1 MLGPDVISAASRI
14 GPVQA
19 ENRTVWVQTPL
30 AQQLGLR
37 DGQIVQATAEV
48 RDQRVRLWLKD
59 FFFELPNGWVLKDG
73 DKPFLRVSHN
83 PGGWGF
89 LIQAF
94 PNGQTPAATA
104 TPVNQLFG
112 LNPSLNPGLNPGLAL
127 AAEAAQPEPQSNRVG
142 MLLIHPPGFATF
154 SKLLN
159 DVTQGSWS
167 NQAEIGPWL
176 QRLLQQRSSMAQ
188 MNPSMLRKAV
198 MGQAR
203 SSENILLQGQEG
215 ADEPKTLLKTLLG
228 LLSEEGANKEVL
240 RQVEDATSEFE
251 AAQAQSAQKMQQG
264 ELSLHVI
271 LPFVDADP
279 VDLHFQRPPR
289 KKGQEEPPLCVDI
302 HSRSRVLGEVWLN
315 TQISKGSD
323 VNLVMWALRGDVALL
338 AKERS
343 GELGLELGSAGLQLQ
358 SFQIFNAPRPLA
370 RVSESSG
377 TRGSVIDLRA

>member
-1 MLGPDVISAASRI
+1 MLGPELVSAASRI

-19 ENRTVWVQTPL
+19 ENRSVWVQTPV

-37 DGQIVQATAEV
+37 DGQIVQATVEV
-48 RDQRVRLWLKD
+48 RDQRVRLYLKD

-83 PGGWGF
+83 AGSWGF
-89 LIQAF
+89 LIQAH
-94 PNGQTPAATA
+94 PNGQAPAATA
-104 TPVNQLFG
+104 IPVNQLFG
-112 LNPSLNPGLNPGLAL
+112 LNPGSVLPT
-127 AAEAAQPEPQSNRVG
+127 EAAQPEPQSNRLG

-154 SKLLN
+154 SKLLS
-159 DVTQGSWS
+159 DVAQGSLS
-167 NQAEIGPWL
+167 TQAESGPLL
-176 QRLLQQRSSMAQ
+176 QRLLQQRNSMAQ

-203 SSENILLQGQEG
+203 SIENILLQGQAA
-215 ADEPKTLLKTLLG
+215 ADDPKTLLKTLLG
-228 LLSEEGANKEVL
+228 LLSEEGNNKDVL
-240 RQVEDATSEFE
+240 RQVEDASTEFE

-271 LPFVDADP
+271 LPFIDADP

-289 KKGQEEPPLCVDI
+289 KKGQEEQPLSVDI

-315 TQISKGSD
+315 TQISKGND
-323 VNLVMWALRGDVALL
+323 VDLVMWALRGEVAHL

-343 GELGLELGSAGLQLQ
+343 GELGLELGSSGLQLQ
-358 SFQIFNAPRPLA
+358 SFQVFNAPRPLA
-370 RVSESSG
+370 RVGESSG

>member
-1 MLGPDVISAASRI
+1 MLGPDVVSAASRI
-14 GPVQA
+14 GLVQA
-19 ENRTVWVQTPL
+19 ENRTVWVQTPV

-59 FFFELPNGWVLKDG
+59 FFFDLPNGWVLKDG

-89 LIQAF
+89 LIQAY
-94 PNGQTPAATA
+94 PNGQAPPATA
-104 TPVNQLFG
+104 TPVNQLF
-112 LNPSLNPGLNPGLAL
+112 GLNPGLAL

-142 MLLIHPPGFATF
+142 MLLMHPPGFATF
-154 SKLLN
+154 SKLLS
-159 DVTQGSWS
+159 DVAQGSWGT
-167 NQAEIGPWL
+167 QAEIGPWL

-188 MNPSMLRKAV
+188 INPSMLRKAV

-203 SSENILLQGQEG
+203 SIENILLQGQEA
-215 ADEPKTLLKTLLG
+215 ADDPKTLLKTLLS

-240 RQVEDATSEFE
+240 RQVEDAASEFE

-289 KKGQEEPPLCVDI
+289 KKGQEEPPLSVDI

-323 VNLVMWALRGDVALL
+323 VDLVMWALRGDVAHL

-370 RVSESSG
+370 RVGESSG

>member
-1 MLGPDVISAASRI
+1 MLGPDLVSAASRI

-19 ENRTVWVQTPL
+19 ENRTVWVQTPV

-37 DGQIVQATAEV
+37 DGQIIQATAEV

-94 PNGQTPAATA
+94 PNGQAPVATA

-112 LNPSLNPGLNPGLAL
+112 LNPTVAPPTSEVEQL
-127 AAEAAQPEPQSNRVG
+127 EPQSNRVG
-142 MLLIHPPGFATF
+142 MLLMQPPGFATF

-159 DVTQGSWS
+159 DVAQGGWS
-167 NQAEIGPWL
+167 PQTEMGPWL
-176 QRLLQQRSSMAQ
+176 QRLLQQRSSLAQ

-198 MGQAR
+198 LGQAR
-203 SSENILLQGQEG
+203 SIENILLQGQEA
-215 ADEPKTLLKTLLG
+215 ADDPKTLLKAMLG
-228 LLSEEGANKEVL
+228 LLKEESVDSADNNHL
-240 RQVEDATSEFE
+240 RQLQDASAEFE
-251 AAQAQSAQKMQQG
+251 AAQAQSAQKMLQG

-271 LPFVDADP
+271 LPFIDADP

-289 KKGQEEPPLCVDI
+289 KKGQEEPPLSVDI

-315 TQISKGSD
+315 TQISKGND
-323 VNLVMWALRGDVALL
+323 VDLVMWALRGEVAHL

-370 RVSESSG
+370 RVGESSG

>member
-1 MLGPDVISAASRI
+1 MLGPDVVSAASRI
-14 GPVQA
+14 GLVQA
-19 ENRTVWVQTPL
+19 ENRTVWVQTPV

-59 FFFELPNGWVLKDG
+59 FFFDLPNGWVLKDG

-89 LIQAF
+89 LIQAY
-94 PNGQTPAATA
+94 PNGQAPPATA

-112 LNPSLNPGLNPGLAL
+112 LRAAAPPPLIPPDEAL
-127 AAEAAQPEPQSNRVG
+127 PEQLPNRLG
-142 MLLIHPPGFATF
+142 MLLMHPPGFATF
-154 SKLLN
+154 SKLLS
-159 DVTQGSWS
+159 DVTQGSLS
-167 NQAEIGPWL
+167 TQAEIGPWL

-188 MNPSMLRKAV
+188 INPSMLRKAV

-203 SSENILLQGQEG
+203 SIENILLQGQEA
-215 ADEPKTLLKTLLG
+215 ADDPKTLLKTLLS
-228 LLSEEGANKEVL
+228 LLSEEGNNKGVL
-240 RQVEDATSEFE
+240 RQVEDAATEFE
-251 AAQAQSAQKMQQG
+251 AAQVQSAQKMQQG

-289 KKGQEEPPLCVDI
+289 KKGQEEPPLSVDI

-323 VNLVMWALRGDVALL
+323 VDLVMWALRGEVAHL

>member
-1 MLGPDVISAASRI
+1 MLGPDVVSAASRI

-19 ENRTVWVQTPL
+19 ENRTVWVQTPV

-59 FFFELPNGWVLKDG
+59 FFFDLPNGWVLKDG

-89 LIQAF
+89 LIQAY
-94 PNGQTPAATA
+94 PNGQAPPATA

-112 LNPSLNPGLNPGLAL
+112 LRAAAPSPLIPPD
-127 AAEAAQPEPQSNRVG
+127 EAMPEQLPNRLG
-142 MLLIHPPGFATF
+142 MLLMHPPGFATF
-154 SKLLN
+154 SKLLS
-159 DVTQGSWS
+159 DVTQGSLS
-167 NQAEIGPWL
+167 TQAEIGPWL
-176 QRLLQQRSSMAQ
+176 QRLLQQRNSMAQ
-188 MNPSMLRKAV
+188 INPSMLRKAV

-203 SSENILLQGQEG
+203 SIENILLQGQEG
-215 ADEPKTLLKTLLG
+215 ADDPKTLLKTLLS
-228 LLSEEGANKEVL
+228 LLSEEGNNKGVL
-240 RQVEDATSEFE
+240 RQVEDAATEFE
-251 AAQAQSAQKMQQG
+251 AAQVQSAQKMQQG

-289 KKGQEEPPLCVDI
+289 KKGQEEPPLSVDI

-323 VNLVMWALRGDVALL
+323 VDLVMWALRGEVAHL

>member
-1 MLGPDVISAASRI
+1 MLGPDVVSAASRI
-14 GPVQA
+14 GLVQA
-19 ENRTVWVQTPL
+19 ENRSVWVQTPV

-37 DGQIVQATAEV
+37 DGQIVQATVEV
-48 RDQRVRLWLKD
+48 RDQRVRLYLKD

-83 PGGWGF
+83 AGSWGF
-89 LIQAF
+89 LIQAH
-94 PNGQTPAATA
+94 PNGQAPAATA
-104 TPVNQLFG
+104 IPVNQLFG
-112 LNPSLNPGLNPGLAL
+112 LNPGSVLPT
-127 AAEAAQPEPQSNRVG
+127 EAAQPEPQSNRLG

-154 SKLLN
+154 SKLLS
-159 DVTQGSWS
+159 DVAQGSLS
-167 NQAEIGPWL
+167 TQAESGPLL
-176 QRLLQQRSSMAQ
+176 QRLLQQRNSMAQ

-203 SSENILLQGQEG
+203 SIENILLQGQAA
-215 ADEPKTLLKTLLG
+215 ADDPKTLLKTLLG
-228 LLSEEGANKEVL
+228 LLSEEGNNKDVL
-240 RQVEDATSEFE
+240 RQVEDASTEFE

-271 LPFVDADP
+271 LPFIDADP

-289 KKGQEEPPLCVDI
+289 KKGQEEQPLSVDI

-315 TQISKGSD
+315 TQISKGND
-323 VNLVMWALRGDVALL
+323 VDLVMWALRGEVAHL

-343 GELGLELGSAGLQLQ
+343 GELGLELGSSGLQLQ
-358 SFQIFNAPRPLA
+358 SFQVFNAPRPLA
-370 RVSESSG
+370 RVGESSG

>member
-1 MLGPDVISAASRI
+1 MLGPELVNAASRI

-19 ENRTVWVQTPL
+19 ENRTVWVQTPV

-37 DGQIVQATAEV
+37 DGQIVQATIEV

-73 DKPFLRVSHN
+73 DKPFLRVMHN
-83 PGGWGF
+83 ASGWGF
-89 LIQAF
+89 LIQAH
-94 PNGQTPAATA
+94 PNGQAPAATA

-112 LNPSLNPGLNPGLAL
+112 LQTTPLARPTDV
-127 AAEAAQPEPQSNRVG
+127 AALEPQSNRVG
-142 MLLIHPPGFATF
+142 MLLMQPPGFTTF
-154 SKLLN
+154 SKLMN
-159 DVTQGSWS
+159 DVAQGSWS
-167 NQAEIGPWL
+167 TQTELGPWL
-176 QRLLQQRSSMAQ
+176 QRLLQQRNSLAQ

-198 MGQAR
+198 LGQSR
-203 SSENILLQGQEG
+203 SIESMLLQGQEG
-215 ADEPKTLLKTLLG
+215 ADDPKTLLKNLLG
-228 LLSEEGANKEVL
+228 LLSEASVKPVDKDSL
-240 RQVEDATSEFE
+240 RQLQDASGEFE

-289 KKGQEEPPLCVDI
+289 KKGQEEPPLSVDI

-323 VNLVMWALRGDVALL
+323 VDLVMWALRGEVAHL

-343 GELGLELGSAGLQLQ
+343 GELGLELGAAGLQLQ

-370 RVSESSG
+370 RVGESSG

>member
-1 MLGPDVISAASRI
+1 MLGPDVVSAASRI
-14 GPVQA
+14 GLVQA
-19 ENRTVWVQTPL
+19 ENRTVWVQTPV

-59 FFFELPNGWVLKDG
+59 FFFDLPNGWVLKDG

-89 LIQAF
+89 LIQAY
-94 PNGQTPAATA
+94 PNGQAPPATA

-112 LNPSLNPGLNPGLAL
+112 LNPGLNPGLAL
-127 AAEAAQPEPQSNRVG
+127 SSEAVQPEPQSNRLG
-142 MLLIHPPGFATF
+142 MLLMHPPGFATF
-154 SKLLN
+154 SKLLS
-159 DVTQGSWS
+159 DVTQGSLS
-167 NQAEIGPWL
+167 TQAEIGPWL

-188 MNPSMLRKAV
+188 INPSMLRKAV

-203 SSENILLQGQEG
+203 SIENILLQGQEG
-215 ADEPKTLLKTLLG
+215 ADDPKTLLKTLLS
-228 LLSEEGANKEVL
+228 LLSEEGNNKGVL
-240 RQVEDATSEFE
+240 RQVEDAATEFE
-251 AAQAQSAQKMQQG
+251 AAQVQSAQKMQQG

-289 KKGQEEPPLCVDI
+289 KKGQEEPPLSVDI

-315 TQISKGSD
+315 TQISKGND
-323 VNLVMWALRGDVALL
+323 VDLVMWALRGEVAHL

>member
-1 MLGPDVISAASRI
+1 MLGPDVVSAASRI
-14 GPVQA
+14 GLVQA
-19 ENRTVWVQTPL
+19 ENRTVWVQTPV

-59 FFFELPNGWVLKDG
+59 FFFDLPNGWVLKDG

-89 LIQAF
+89 LIQAY
-94 PNGQTPAATA
+94 PNGQAPPATA

-112 LNPSLNPGLNPGLAL
+112 LRAAAPAPLIPPDEAL
-127 AAEAAQPEPQSNRVG
+127 PEQLPNRLG
-142 MLLIHPPGFATF
+142 MLLMHPPGFATF
-154 SKLLN
+154 SKLLS
-159 DVTQGSWS
+159 DVTQGSLS
-167 NQAEIGPWL
+167 TQAEIGPWL

-188 MNPSMLRKAV
+188 INPSMLRKAV

-203 SSENILLQGQEG
+203 SIENILLQGQEA
-215 ADEPKTLLKTLLG
+215 ADDPKTMLKTLLS
-228 LLSEEGANKEVL
+228 LLSEEGNNKGVL
-240 RQVEDATSEFE
+240 RQVEDAATEFE
-251 AAQAQSAQKMQQG
+251 AAQVQSAQKMQQG

-279 VDLHFQRPPR
+279 VDLHFQRPPH
-289 KKGQEEPPLCVDI
+289 KKGQEEPPLSVDI

-323 VNLVMWALRGDVALL
+323 VDLVMWALRGEVAHL

>member
-1 MLGPDVISAASRI
+1 MLGPDVVSAASRI

-19 ENRTVWVQTPL
+19 ENRTVWVQTPV

-59 FFFELPNGWVLKDG
+59 FFFDLPNGWVLKDG

-89 LIQAF
+89 LIQAY
-94 PNGQTPAATA
+94 PNGQAPPATA

-112 LNPSLNPGLNPGLAL
+112 LRAAAPPAL
-127 AAEAAQPEPQSNRVG
+127 IPPDEALPEQLPNRLG
-142 MLLIHPPGFATF
+142 MLLMHPPGFATF
-154 SKLLN
+154 SKLLS
-159 DVTQGSWS
+159 DVTQGSLS
-167 NQAEIGPWL
+167 TQAEIGPWL

-188 MNPSMLRKAV
+188 INPSMLRKAV

-203 SSENILLQGQEG
+203 SIENILLQGQEG
-215 ADEPKTLLKTLLG
+215 ADDPKTLLKTLLS
-228 LLSEEGANKEVL
+228 LLSEEGNNKGVL
-240 RQVEDATSEFE
+240 RQVEDAATEFE
-251 AAQAQSAQKMQQG
+251 AAQVQSAQKMQQG

-289 KKGQEEPPLCVDI
+289 KKGQEEPPLSVDI

-323 VNLVMWALRGDVALL
+323 VDLVMWALRGEVAHL

>member
-1 MLGPDVISAASRI
+1 MLGPELVSAASRI

-19 ENRTVWVQTPL
+19 ENRSVWVQTPV

-37 DGQIVQATAEV
+37 DGQIVQATVEV

-59 FFFELPNGWVLKDG
+59 FFFDLPNGWVLKDG

-89 LIQAF
+89 LIQAY
-94 PNGQTPAATA
+94 PNGQAPPATA

-112 LNPSLNPGLNPGLAL
+112 LNPGAAL
-127 AAEAAQPEPQSNRVG
+127 ASEEAQAEPQSNRLG
-142 MLLIHPPGFATF
+142 MLLMHPPGFATF
-154 SKLLN
+154 SKLLS
-159 DVTQGSWS
+159 DVAQGSWS
-167 NQAEIGPWL
+167 TQAEIGPWL
-176 QRLLQQRSSMAQ
+176 QRLLQQRNSMAQ
-188 MNPSMLRKAV
+188 INPSMLRKAV

-203 SSENILLQGQEG
+203 SIENILLQGQEA
-215 ADEPKTLLKTLLG
+215 ADDPKTLLKTLLS
-228 LLSEEGANKEVL
+228 LLSEEGNNKGVL
-240 RQVEDATSEFE
+240 RQVEDAATEFE

-271 LPFVDADP
+271 LPFIDADP

-289 KKGQEEPPLCVDI
+289 KKGQEEPPLSVDI

-323 VNLVMWALRGDVALL
+323 VDLVMWALRGEVAHL

>member
-1 MLGPDVISAASRI
+1 MLGPDVVSAASRI
-14 GPVQA
+14 GLVQA
-19 ENRTVWVQTPL
+19 ENRSVWVQTPV

-37 DGQIVQATAEV
+37 DGQIVQATVEV
-48 RDQRVRLWLKD
+48 RDQRVRLYLKD

-83 PGGWGF
+83 AGSWGF
-89 LIQAF
+89 LIQAH
-94 PNGQTPAATA
+94 PNGQAPAATA
-104 TPVNQLFG
+104 IPVNQLFG
-112 LNPSLNPGLNPGLAL
+112 LNPGSVLPT
-127 AAEAAQPEPQSNRVG
+127 EAAQPEPQSNRLG

-154 SKLLN
+154 SKLLS
-159 DVTQGSWS
+159 DVAQGSLS
-167 NQAEIGPWL
+167 TQAESGPLL
-176 QRLLQQRSSMAQ
+176 QRLLQQRNSMAQ

-203 SSENILLQGQEG
+203 SIENILLQGQAA
-215 ADEPKTLLKTLLG
+215 ADDPKTLLKTLLG
-228 LLSEEGANKEVL
+228 LLSEEGNNKDVL
-240 RQVEDATSEFE
+240 RQVEDASTEFE

-271 LPFVDADP
+271 LPFIDADP

-289 KKGQEEPPLCVDI
+289 KKGQEEPPLSVDI

-323 VNLVMWALRGDVALL
+323 VDLVMWALRGEVAHL

-370 RVSESSG
+370 RVGESSG

>member
-1 MLGPDVISAASRI
+1 MLGPDVVSAASRI
-14 GPVQA
+14 GLVQA
-19 ENRTVWVQTPL
+19 ENRTVWVQTPV

-59 FFFELPNGWVLKDG
+59 FFFDLPNGWVLKDG

-89 LIQAF
+89 LIQAY
-94 PNGQTPAATA
+94 PNGQAPPATA
-104 TPVNQLFG
+104 TPVNQLF
-112 LNPSLNPGLNPGLAL
+112 GLNPGLAL

-142 MLLIHPPGFATF
+142 MLLMHPPGFATF
-154 SKLLN
+154 SKLLS
-159 DVTQGSWS
+159 DVAQGSWGT
-167 NQAEIGPWL
+167 QAEIGPWF

-188 MNPSMLRKAV
+188 INPSMLRKAV

-203 SSENILLQGQEG
+203 SIENILLQGQEA
-215 ADEPKTLLKTLLG
+215 ADDPKTLLKTLLS

-240 RQVEDATSEFE
+240 RQVEDAASEFE

-279 VDLHFQRPPR
+279 VDLHFYRPPR
-289 KKGQEEPPLCVDI
+289 KKGQEEPPLSVDI

-323 VNLVMWALRGDVALL
+323 VDLVMWALRGDVAHL

>member
-1 MLGPDVISAASRI
+1 MLGPELVSAASRI

-19 ENRTVWVQTPL
+19 ENRSVWVQTPV

-37 DGQIVQATAEV
+37 DGQIVQATVEV

-83 PGGWGF
+83 AGSWGF
-89 LIQAF
+89 LIQAY
-94 PNGQTPAATA
+94 PNGQAPVATA

-112 LNPSLNPGLNPGLAL
+112 LHTTPPLS
-127 AAEAAQPEPQSNRVG
+127 AEMAAQPEPQSNRLG
-142 MLLIHPPGFATF
+142 MLLMHPPGFATF

-159 DVTQGSWS
+159 DVGQGSLDG
-167 NQAEIGPWL
+167 QTEIGPWL
-176 QRLLQQRSSMAQ
+176 QRLLQQRNSLAQ

-203 SSENILLQGQEG
+203 SIENILLKGQVG
-215 ADEPKTLLKTLLG
+215 ADDPKTLLKTLLG
-228 LLSEEGANKEVL
+228 LLSEEGNNKDMI
-240 RQVEDATSEFE
+240 RQVEDASTEFE

-271 LPFVDADP
+271 LPFIDADP

-289 KKGQEEPPLCVDI
+289 KKGQEEQPLSVDI

-315 TQISKGSD
+315 TQISKGND
-323 VNLVMWALRGDVALL
+323 VDLVMWALRGEVAHL

-343 GELGLELGSAGLQLQ
+343 GELGLELGSSGLQLQ
-358 SFQIFNAPRPLA
+358 SFQVFNAPRPLA
-370 RVSESSG
+370 RVGESSG

>member
-1 MLGPDVISAASRI
+1 MLGPDVVSAASRI

-19 ENRTVWVQTPL
+19 ENRSVWVQTPV

-37 DGQIVQATAEV
+37 DGQIVQATVEV

-59 FFFELPNGWVLKDG
+59 FFFDLPNGWVLKDG
-73 DKPFLRVSHN
+73 DKPFLRVNHN

-94 PNGQTPAATA
+94 PNGQAPVATA

-112 LNPSLNPGLNPGLAL
+112 LNPTTAAPPTSEMAL
-127 AAEAAQPEPQSNRVG
+127 PEPQSNRLG
-142 MLLIHPPGFATF
+142 MLLMHPPGFATF
-154 SKLLN
+154 SKLLG
-159 DVTQGSWS
+159 DVAQGSWS
-167 NQAEIGPWL
+167 SQAEIGPWL
-176 QRLLQQRSSMAQ
+176 QRLLQQRNSLAQ

-203 SSENILLQGQEG
+203 SIENILLQGQEA
-215 ADEPKTLLKTLLG
+215 ADDPKTLLKTLLS
-228 LLSEEGANKEVL
+228 LLSEEGATKEVL
-240 RQVEDATSEFE
+240 RQVEDASTEFE
-251 AAQAQSAQKMQQG
+251 AAQVQSAQKMQQG

-271 LPFVDADP
+271 LPFIDADP

-289 KKGQEEPPLCVDI
+289 KKGQEEPPLSVDI

-315 TQISKGSD
+315 TQISQGSD
-323 VNLVMWALRGDVALL
+323 VNLVMWALRGEVAHL
-338 AKERS
+338 ARERS

-370 RVSESSG
+370 RVGESSG

>member
-1 MLGPDVISAASRI
+1 MLGPDVVSAASRI

-19 ENRTVWVQTPL
+19 ENRTVWVQTPV

-59 FFFELPNGWVLKDG
+59 FFFDLPNGWVLKDG

-89 LIQAF
+89 LIQAY
-94 PNGQTPAATA
+94 PNGQAPPATA
-104 TPVNQLFG
+104 TPVNQLF
-112 LNPSLNPGLNPGLAL
+112 GLNPGLAL

-142 MLLIHPPGFATF
+142 MLLMHPPGFATF
-154 SKLLN
+154 SKLLS
-159 DVTQGSWS
+159 DVTQGSWGT
-167 NQAEIGPWL
+167 QTEIGPWF

-188 MNPSMLRKAV
+188 INPSMLRKAI

-203 SSENILLQGQEG
+203 SIENILLQGQEA
-215 ADEPKTLLKTLLG
+215 ADDPKTLLKTLLS
-228 LLSEEGANKEVL
+228 LLSEEGANKEVF
-240 RQVEDATSEFE
+240 RQVEDASSEFE

-279 VDLHFQRPPR
+279 VDLHFHRPPR
-289 KKGQEEPPLCVDI
+289 KKGQEEPPLSVDI

-323 VNLVMWALRGDVALL
+323 VDLVMWALRGDVAHL

>member
-1 MLGPDVISAASRI
+1 MLGPDLVSAASRI

-19 ENRTVWVQTPL
+19 ENRTVWVQTPV

-37 DGQIVQATAEV
+37 DGQIIQATAEV

-73 DKPFLRVSHN
+73 DKPFLRVSHT

-89 LIQAF
+89 LIQAY
-94 PNGQTPAATA
+94 PNGQAPPATA

-112 LNPSLNPGLNPGLAL
+112 LNPMVAPPTSEVEQL
-127 AAEAAQPEPQSNRVG
+127 EPQSNRVG
-142 MLLIHPPGFATF
+142 MLLMQPPGFATF

-159 DVTQGSWS
+159 DVAQGGWS
-167 NQAEIGPWL
+167 PQTEMGPWL
-176 QRLLQQRSSMAQ
+176 QRLLQQRSSLAQ

-198 MGQAR
+198 LGQAR
-203 SSENILLQGQEG
+203 SIENILLQSQEA
-215 ADEPKTLLKTLLG
+215 ADDPKTLLKAMLG
-228 LLSEEGANKEVL
+228 LLKEGSVDSADNNHL
-240 RQVEDATSEFE
+240 RQLQDASAEFE

-271 LPFVDADP
+271 LPFIDADP

-289 KKGQEEPPLCVDI
+289 KKGQEEPPLSVDI

-315 TQISKGSD
+315 TQISKGND
-323 VNLVMWALRGDVALL
+323 VDLVMWALRSEVAHL

>member
-1 MLGPDVISAASRI
+1 MLGPELVSAASRI

-37 DGQIVQATAEV
+37 DGQIVQATVEV

-73 DKPFLRVSHN
+73 DKPFLRVGQNAGS
-83 PGGWGF
+83 WGF

-94 PNGQTPAATA
+94 PNGQAPAATA

-112 LNPSLNPGLNPGLAL
+112 LHPTNTPLASEVVQ
-127 AAEAAQPEPQSNRVG
+127 AEPQSNRLG
-142 MLLIHPPGFATF
+142 MLLMHPPGFASF

-159 DVTQGSWS
+159 DVAQGSLAG
-167 NQAEIGPWL
+167 QAEIGPWL
-176 QRLLQQRSSMAQ
+176 QRLLQQRNSLAQ

-203 SSENILLQGQEG
+203 SIESILVQGQEA
-215 ADEPKTLLKTLLG
+215 ADDPKTLLKKLLG
-228 LLSEEGANKEVL
+228 LLSEEGNNKEVM
-240 RQVEDATSEFE
+240 RQVEDASAEFE
-251 AAQAQSAQKMQQG
+251 AAQAQSAQKMLQG

-289 KKGQEEPPLCVDI
+289 KKGQEEPPLSVDI

-323 VNLVMWALRGDVALL
+323 VDLVMWALRGEVAHL
-338 AKERS
+338 ARERT

-370 RVSESSG
+370 RVGESSG

>member
-1 MLGPDVISAASRI
+1 MLGSELVSAASRI

-19 ENRTVWVQTPL
+19 ENRSVWVQTPV

-37 DGQIVQATAEV
+37 DGQIVQATVEV

-83 PGGWGF
+83 AGSWGF
-89 LIQAF
+89 LIQAY
-94 PNGQTPAATA
+94 PNGQAPVGTA

-112 LNPSLNPGLNPGLAL
+112 LHTTPPLS
-127 AAEAAQPEPQSNRVG
+127 AEMAAQPEPQSNRLG
-142 MLLIHPPGFATF
+142 MLLMHPPGFATF

-159 DVTQGSWS
+159 DVGQGSLDG
-167 NQAEIGPWL
+167 QTEIGPWL
-176 QRLLQQRSSMAQ
+176 QRLLQQRNSLAQ

-203 SSENILLQGQEG
+203 SIENILLKGQVG
-215 ADEPKTLLKTLLG
+215 ADDPKTLLKTLLG
-228 LLSEEGANKEVL
+228 LLSEEGNNKDMI
-240 RQVEDATSEFE
+240 RQVEDASTEFE

-271 LPFVDADP
+271 LPFIDADP

-289 KKGQEEPPLCVDI
+289 KKDQEEPPLSVDI
-302 HSRSRVLGEVWLN
+302 HSRSRVLGELWLN
-315 TQISKGSD
+315 TQISKGND
-323 VNLVMWALRGDVALL
+323 VDLVMWALRGEVAHL

-358 SFQIFNAPRPLA
+358 SFQIFNAPRPLV
-370 RVSESSG
+370 RVGESSG

>member
-1 MLGPDVISAASRI
+1 MLGPELVSAASRI

-19 ENRTVWVQTPL
+19 ENRSVWVQTPV

-37 DGQIVQATAEV
+37 DGQIVQATVEV

-59 FFFELPNGWVLKDG
+59 FFFDLPNGWVLKDG

-89 LIQAF
+89 LIQAY
-94 PNGQTPAATA
+94 PNGQAPAATA

-112 LNPSLNPGLNPGLAL
+112 LR
-127 AAEAAQPEPQSNRVG
+127 AAAPPPLIPPDETLPEQLPNRLG
-142 MLLIHPPGFATF
+142 MLLMHPPGFATF
-154 SKLLN
+154 SKLLS
-159 DVTQGSWS
+159 DVAQGSLS
-167 NQAEIGPWL
+167 TQADIGPWL
-176 QRLLQQRSSMAQ
+176 QRLLQQRNSMAQ
-188 MNPSMLRKAV
+188 INPSMLRKAV

-203 SSENILLQGQEG
+203 SIENILLQGQEA
-215 ADEPKTLLKTLLG
+215 ADDPKTLLKTLLS
-228 LLSEEGANKEVL
+228 LLSEEGNNKGVL
-240 RQVEDATSEFE
+240 RQVEDAATEFE

-289 KKGQEEPPLCVDI
+289 KKGQEEPPLSVDI

-315 TQISKGSD
+315 TQISKGND
-323 VNLVMWALRGDVALL
+323 VDLVMWALRGEVAHL

>member
-1 MLGPDVISAASRI
+1 MLGPELVSAASRI

-19 ENRTVWVQTPL
+19 ENRTVWVQTPV

-89 LIQAF
+89 LIQAY
-94 PNGQTPAATA
+94 PNGQAPAATA

-112 LNPSLNPGLNPGLAL
+112 LRAAAPPPLIPPDEAL
-127 AAEAAQPEPQSNRVG
+127 PEQLPNRLG
-142 MLLIHPPGFATF
+142 MLLMHPPGFATF
-154 SKLLN
+154 SKLLS
-159 DVTQGSWS
+159 DVAQGSLS
-167 NQAEIGPWL
+167 TQAEIGPWL
-176 QRLLQQRSSMAQ
+176 QRLLQQRNSMAQ
-188 MNPSMLRKAV
+188 INPSMLRKAV

-203 SSENILLQGQEG
+203 SIENILLQGQEA
-215 ADEPKTLLKTLLG
+215 ADDPKTLLKTLLG
-228 LLSEEGANKEVL
+228 LLSEEGSNKEVL
-240 RQVEDATSEFE
+240 RQVEDAATEFE

-271 LPFVDADP
+271 LPFIDADP
-279 VDLHFQRPPR
+279 VDLHFQRPAR
-289 KKGQEEPPLCVDI
+289 KKGQEEPPLSVDI

-323 VNLVMWALRGDVALL
+323 VDLVMWALRGEVAHL

>member
-1 MLGPDVISAASRI
+1 MLGPDVVSAASRI
-14 GPVQA
+14 GLVQA
-19 ENRTVWVQTPL
+19 ENRTVWVQTPV

-59 FFFELPNGWVLKDG
+59 FFFDLPNGWVLKDG

-89 LIQAF
+89 LIQAY
-94 PNGQTPAATA
+94 PNGQAPPATA
-104 TPVNQLFG
+104 TPVNQLF
-112 LNPSLNPGLNPGLAL
+112 GLNPGLAL

-142 MLLIHPPGFATF
+142 MLLMHPPGFATF
-154 SKLLN
+154 SKLLS
-159 DVTQGSWS
+159 DVAQGSWGT
-167 NQAEIGPWL
+167 QAEIGPWL

-188 MNPSMLRKAV
+188 INPSMLRKAV

-203 SSENILLQGQEG
+203 SIENILLQGQEA
-215 ADEPKTLLKTLLG
+215 ADDPKTLLKTLLS
-228 LLSEEGANKEVL
+228 LLSEEGNNKGVL
-240 RQVEDATSEFE
+240 RQVEDASTEFE

-289 KKGQEEPPLCVDI
+289 KKGQEEPPLSVDI

-323 VNLVMWALRGDVALL
+323 VDLVMWALRDEVAHL

-343 GELGLELGSAGLQLQ
+343 GELELELGSAGLQLQ

-370 RVSESSG
+370 RVGESSG

>member
-1 MLGPDVISAASRI
+1 MLGSELVSAASRI

-19 ENRTVWVQTPL
+19 ENRSVWVQTPV

-37 DGQIVQATAEV
+37 DGQIVQATVEV

-83 PGGWGF
+83 AGSWGF
-89 LIQAF
+89 LIQAY
-94 PNGQTPAATA
+94 PNGQAPVGTA

-112 LNPSLNPGLNPGLAL
+112 LHTTPPLS
-127 AAEAAQPEPQSNRVG
+127 AEMATQPEPQSNRLG
-142 MLLIHPPGFATF
+142 MLLMHPPGFATF

-159 DVTQGSWS
+159 DVGQGSLDG
-167 NQAEIGPWL
+167 QTEIGPWL
-176 QRLLQQRSSMAQ
+176 QRLLQQRNSLAQ
-188 MNPSMLRKAV
+188 MNPIMLRKAV

-203 SSENILLQGQEG
+203 SIENILLQGQVG
-215 ADEPKTLLKTLLG
+215 ADDPKTLLKTLLG
-228 LLSEEGANKEVL
+228 LLSEEGNNKDMI
-240 RQVEDATSEFE
+240 RQVEDASTEFE

-271 LPFVDADP
+271 LPFIDADP

-289 KKGQEEPPLCVDI
+289 KKGQEEPPLSVDI
-302 HSRSRVLGEVWLN
+302 HSRSRVLGELWLN
-315 TQISKGSD
+315 TQISKGND
-323 VNLVMWALRGDVALL
+323 VDLVMWALRGEVAHL

-370 RVSESSG
+370 RVGESSG

>member
-1 MLGPDVISAASRI
+1 MLGPDVVSAASRI

-19 ENRTVWVQTPL
+19 ENRTVWVQTPV

-89 LIQAF
+89 LIQAY
-94 PNGQTPAATA
+94 PNGQAPPATA

-112 LNPSLNPGLNPGLAL
+112 LNPGLAL
-127 AAEAAQPEPQSNRVG
+127 PAEAAQPEPQSNRVG
-142 MLLIHPPGFATF
+142 MLLMHPPGFATF
-154 SKLLN
+154 SKLLS
-159 DVTQGSWS
+159 DVTQGSWGT
-167 NQAEIGPWL
+167 QAEIGPWL

-188 MNPSMLRKAV
+188 INPSMLRKAV

-203 SSENILLQGQEG
+203 SIENILLQGQEG

-240 RQVEDATSEFE
+240 RQVEDAATEFE

-289 KKGQEEPPLCVDI
+289 KKGQEEPPLSVDI

-315 TQISKGSD
+315 TQISKGND
-323 VNLVMWALRGDVALL
+323 VDLVMWALRGEVASL
-338 AKERS
+338 AKQRA

>member
-1 MLGPDVISAASRI
+1 MLGPDVVSAASRI
-14 GPVQA
+14 GLVQA
-19 ENRTVWVQTPL
+19 ENRTVWVQTPV

-59 FFFELPNGWVLKDG
+59 FFFDLPNGWVLKDG

-89 LIQAF
+89 LIQAY
-94 PNGQTPAATA
+94 PNGQAPPATA
-104 TPVNQLFG
+104 TPVNQLF
-112 LNPSLNPGLNPGLAL
+112 GLNPGLAL

-142 MLLIHPPGFATF
+142 MLLMHPPGFATF
-154 SKLLN
+154 SKLLS
-159 DVTQGSWS
+159 DVAQGSWGT
-167 NQAEIGPWL
+167 QAEIGPWF

-188 MNPSMLRKAV
+188 INPSMLRKAV

-203 SSENILLQGQEG
+203 SIENILLQGQEA
-215 ADEPKTLLKTLLG
+215 ADDPKTLLKTLLS

-240 RQVEDATSEFE
+240 RQVEDAASEFE

-289 KKGQEEPPLCVDI
+289 KKGQEEPPLSVDI

-323 VNLVMWALRGDVALL
+323 VDLVMWALRGDVAHL

>member
-1 MLGPDVISAASRI
+1 MLGPDVVSAASRI

-19 ENRTVWVQTPL
+19 ENRTVWVQTPV

-59 FFFELPNGWVLKDG
+59 FFFDLPNGWVLKDG

-89 LIQAF
+89 LIQAY
-94 PNGQTPAATA
+94 PNGQAPPATA
-104 TPVNQLFG
+104 TPVNQLF
-112 LNPSLNPGLNPGLAL
+112 GLNPGLAL

-142 MLLIHPPGFATF
+142 MLLMHPPGFATF
-154 SKLLN
+154 SKLLS
-159 DVTQGSWS
+159 DVTQGSWGT
-167 NQAEIGPWL
+167 QAEIGPWF

-188 MNPSMLRKAV
+188 INPSMLRKAV

-203 SSENILLQGQEG
+203 SIENILLQGQEA
-215 ADEPKTLLKTLLG
+215 ADDPKTLLKTLLS

-240 RQVEDATSEFE
+240 RKVEDAATEFE

-279 VDLHFQRPPR
+279 VDLHFHRPPR
-289 KKGQEEPPLCVDI
+289 KKGQEEPPLSVDI

-323 VNLVMWALRGDVALL
+323 VDLVMWALRGDVAHL

>member
-1 MLGPDVISAASRI
+1 MLGPELVSAASRI

-19 ENRTVWVQTPL
+19 ENRSVWVQTPV

-37 DGQIVQATAEV
+37 DGQIVQATVEV
-48 RDQRVRLWLKD
+48 RDQRVRLYLKD

-83 PGGWGF
+83 AGSWGF
-89 LIQAF
+89 LIQAY
-94 PNGQTPAATA
+94 PNGQAPAATA
-104 TPVNQLFG
+104 IPVNQLFG
-112 LNPSLNPGLNPGLAL
+112 LNPGSVLPT
-127 AAEAAQPEPQSNRVG
+127 EAAQPEPQSNRLG
-142 MLLIHPPGFATF
+142 MLLMHPPGFATF
-154 SKLLN
+154 SKLLS
-159 DVTQGSWS
+159 DVAQGSLS
-167 NQAEIGPWL
+167 TQAEGGPLL
-176 QRLLQQRSSMAQ
+176 QRLLQQRNSMAQ

-203 SSENILLQGQEG
+203 SIENILLQGQAA
-215 ADEPKTLLKTLLG
+215 ADDPKTLLKTLLG
-228 LLSEEGANKEVL
+228 LLSEEGNNKDVL
-240 RQVEDATSEFE
+240 RRVEDASTEFE

-271 LPFVDADP
+271 LPFIDADP

-289 KKGQEEPPLCVDI
+289 KKGQEEQPLSVDI

-315 TQISKGSD
+315 TQISKGND
-323 VNLVMWALRGDVALL
+323 VDLVMWALRGEVAHL

-343 GELGLELGSAGLQLQ
+343 GELGLELGSSGLQLQ
-358 SFQIFNAPRPLA
+358 SFQVFNAPRPLA
-370 RVSESSG
+370 RVGESSG

>member
-1 MLGPDVISAASRI
+1 MLGPDVVSAASRI

-19 ENRTVWVQTPL
+19 ENRSVWVQTPV

-37 DGQIVQATAEV
+37 DGQIVQATVEV
-48 RDQRVRLWLKD
+48 RDQRVRLYLKD

-83 PGGWGF
+83 AGSWGF
-89 LIQAF
+89 LIQAY
-94 PNGQTPAATA
+94 PNGQAPAATA
-104 TPVNQLFG
+104 IPVNQLFG
-112 LNPSLNPGLNPGLAL
+112 LNPGSVLPT
-127 AAEAAQPEPQSNRVG
+127 EAAQPEPQSNRLG
-142 MLLIHPPGFATF
+142 MLLMHPPGFATF
-154 SKLLN
+154 SKLLS
-159 DVTQGSWS
+159 DVAQGSLS
-167 NQAEIGPWL
+167 TQAEGGPLL
-176 QRLLQQRSSMAQ
+176 QRLLQQRNSMAQ

-203 SSENILLQGQEG
+203 SIENILLQGQEG
-215 ADEPKTLLKTLLG
+215 ADDPKTLLKTLLG
-228 LLSEEGANKEVL
+228 LLSAEGNNKEVL
-240 RQVEDATSEFE
+240 RQVEDASTEFE

-271 LPFVDADP
+271 LPFIDADP

-289 KKGQEEPPLCVDI
+289 KKGQEEPPLSVDI

-315 TQISKGSD
+315 TQISKGND
-323 VNLVMWALRGDVALL
+323 VDLVMWALRGEVAHL

-343 GELGLELGSAGLQLQ
+343 GELGLELGSSGLQLQ
-358 SFQIFNAPRPLA
+358 SFQVFNAPRPLA
-370 RVSESSG
+370 RVGESSG

>member
-1 MLGPDVISAASRI
+1 MLGPELVSAASRI

-19 ENRTVWVQTPL
+19 ENRSVWVQTPV

-37 DGQIVQATAEV
+37 DGQIVQATVEV

-59 FFFELPNGWVLKDG
+59 FFFDLPNGWVLKDG

-89 LIQAF
+89 LIQAY
-94 PNGQTPAATA
+94 PNGQAPPATA

-112 LNPSLNPGLNPGLAL
+112 LNPGAAL
-127 AAEAAQPEPQSNRVG
+127 ASEEAQPEPQSNRLG
-142 MLLIHPPGFATF
+142 MLLMHPPGFATF
-154 SKLLN
+154 SKLLS
-159 DVTQGSWS
+159 DVAQGSWS
-167 NQAEIGPWL
+167 TQAEIGPWL
-176 QRLLQQRSSMAQ
+176 QRLLQQRNSMAQ
-188 MNPSMLRKAV
+188 INPSMLRKAV

-203 SSENILLQGQEG
+203 SIENILLQGQEA
-215 ADEPKTLLKTLLG
+215 ADDPKTLLKTLLS
-228 LLSEEGANKEVL
+228 LLSEEGNNKGVL
-240 RQVEDATSEFE
+240 RQVEDAATEFE

-271 LPFVDADP
+271 LPFIDADP
-279 VDLHFQRPPR
+279 VDLHFQRPAR
-289 KKGQEEPPLCVDI
+289 KKGQEEPPLSVDI

-323 VNLVMWALRGDVALL
+323 VDLVMWALRGEVAHL

>member
-1 MLGPDVISAASRI
+1 MLGPELVSAASRI

-19 ENRTVWVQTPL
+19 ENRSVWVQTPV

-37 DGQIVQATAEV
+37 DGQIVQATVEV

-59 FFFELPNGWVLKDG
+59 FFFDLPNGWVLKDG

-89 LIQAF
+89 LIQAY
-94 PNGQTPAATA
+94 PNGQAPPATA

-112 LNPSLNPGLNPGLAL
+112 LNPGAAL
-127 AAEAAQPEPQSNRVG
+127 ASEEAQAEPQSNRLG
-142 MLLIHPPGFATF
+142 MLLMHPPGFATF
-154 SKLLN
+154 SKLLS
-159 DVTQGSWS
+159 DVAQGSWS
-167 NQAEIGPWL
+167 TQAEIGPWL
-176 QRLLQQRSSMAQ
+176 QRLLQQRNSMAQ
-188 MNPSMLRKAV
+188 INPSMLRKAV

-203 SSENILLQGQEG
+203 SIENILLQGQEA
-215 ADEPKTLLKTLLG
+215 ADDPKTLLKTLLS
-228 LLSEEGANKEVL
+228 LLSEEGNNKGVL
-240 RQVEDATSEFE
+240 RQVEDAATEFE

-271 LPFVDADP
+271 LPFIDADP
-279 VDLHFQRPPR
+279 VDLHFQRPAR
-289 KKGQEEPPLCVDI
+289 KKGQEEPPLSVDI

-323 VNLVMWALRGDVALL
+323 VDLVMWALRGEVAHL